1 MHRGRL
7 KYVSFFHQIKRNQGY
22 DLVKTPKSLK
32 ADLYLIAVAFVWG
45 TTFILVKDALAY
57 IGVYTFLGIRFIA
70 AAGFLYL
77 MTFKI
82 LPKINWPTVKAGMVV
97 GLFLLAGYIF
107 QTIGLKYTTASN
119 AGFITGLSVVMVPI
133 IYGIYTWSLPEGN
146 TILGVLLA
154 AVGLFLLSVTS
165 DFSMSYGDI
174 LVLCCAFGFAMHI
187 IMVGRYSAVYNP
199 IALTIIQILF
209 VGIVSISIGIAT
221 EPWSPVLN
229 GPVIQ
234 ALIITS
240 VFATALA
247 FLIQN
252 MVQKF
257 STATRTALIFITEPV
272 FAAGFAYFY
281 AGELL
286 TTRAL
291 IGCALIIGGM
301 ILSELP
307 LKSLRPHK

>member
-1 MHRGRL
+1 M
-7 KYVSFFHQIKRNQGY
+7 KMAKN
-22 DLVKTPKSLK
+22 LK
-32 ADLYLIAVAFVWG
+32 ADLYLIGVAFVWG
-45 TTFILVKDALAY
+45 TTFILVKDALSHM
-57 IGVYTFLGIRFIA
+57 GVYTFLGIRFIA
-70 AAGFLYL
+70 AAVFLYL
-77 MTFKI
+77 MTFRN
-82 LPKINWPTVKAGMVV
+82 LPKIKWPTIKAGMIV

-107 QTIGLKYTTASN
+107 QTVGLKYTSASN

-133 IYGIYTWSLPEGN
+133 IYAIYTWSLPENN

-154 AVGLFLLSVTS
+154 SIGLFLLSVTS
-165 DFSMSYGDI
+165 DFKMSYGDL
-174 LVLCCAFGFAMHI
+174 LVLFCAFGFAMHI
-187 IMVGRYSAVYNP
+187 IMVGRYSEFNNP
-199 IALTIIQILF
+199 VALTIIQILF
-209 VGIVSISIGIAT
+209 VGLVSMSIGIAT
-221 EPWSPVLN
+221 EPWPPVLN

-240 VFATALA
+240 IFATALA

-257 STATRTALIFITEPV
+257 TTASRTALIFITEPV

-286 TTRAL
+286 TARAL

-301 ILSELP
+301 IISELP
-307 LKSLRPHK
+307 IKSLRPHK